1 MRAEIKIKSTTAEG
15 EKQEVT
21 IHGKVYTDIEK
32 QAIGKLLMHIEQV
45 VNTEGKIRLHISL
58 E

>member
-1 MRAEIKIKSTTAEG
+1 MKTEIKIKSTTSEG
-15 EKQEVT
+15 QKQEVT
-21 IHGKVYTDIEK
+21 IHGKVYSDIEK

-45 VNTEGKIRLHISL
+45 VNTEGKVRLHISL